1 MAVPQEVP
9 QGQAVAPDLLVVAQ
23 EVPQAKVAQAGAQEE
38 SQQRPA
44 RTGSASASGH
54 SGASG

>member
-9 QGQAVAPDLLVVAQ
+9 QTKVAALGLLVVAQ

-38 SQQRPA
+38 SKQRPA
-44 RTGSASASGH
+44 RTASASASGH